1 MVECFNGKNNWILDT
16 PDDNRHI
23 LYIAPSQAKNNLNWN
38 WGRSISVDSSG
49 RSAFRNDMQVNGII
63 QANKV
68 KAPEFKVINSAGQ
81 EYDIAPKGMIVMWSG
96 TTPPAGWSLCDGKG
110 EGTSGKVNGVTI
122 PNLSGKFIIGYN
134 KDDGSYNGIGK
145 SGGSYNIKLQE
156 RHLPK
161 HSHTG
166 TTNIKGSHKHDISNN
181 GNHNHT
187 GNTNTTG
194 NHNHTG
200 NTNTTGNHNHNGSTS
215 NDGDH
220 RHNRI
225 YTNFGRQ
232 MQQDDFNNSGGS
244 GYSCQRG
251 NSDNGYLYTGNA
263 GTHRHSYTTNTTGNH
278 NHSYTTNT
286 TGNHNHSYTTNT
298 TGNHNHN
305 MNNSGLHSHTFT
317 TSEVGSNSDID
328 IRPKYY
334 TLAYII
340 KCF

>member
-1 MVECFNGKNNWILDT
+1 
-16 PDDNRHI
+16 
-23 LYIAPSQAKNNLNWN
+23 
-38 WGRSISVDSSG
+38 
-49 RSAFRNDMQVNGII
+49 
-63 QANKV
+63 
-68 KAPEFKVINSAGQ
+68 
-81 EYDIAPKGMIVMWSG
+81 
-96 TTPPAGWSLCDGKG
+96 
-110 EGTSGKVNGVTI
+110 
-122 PNLSGKFIIGYN
+122 
-134 KDDGSYNGIGK
+134 
-145 SGGSYNIKLQE
+145 
-156 RHLPK
+156 
-161 HSHTG
+161 
-166 TTNIKGSHKHDISNN
+166 
-181 GNHNHT
+181 
-187 GNTNTTG
+187 
-194 NHNHTG
+194 
-200 NTNTTGNHNHNGSTS
+200 
-215 NDGDH
+215 
-220 RHNRI
+220 
-225 YTNFGRQ
+225 